1 MHAIN
6 TTLNN
11 DINCLFDAQQLR
23 EVLQSDPDNALPT
36 LKSSITAIND
46 GLKTLYQSGAP
57 VEEIVLGRA
66 SLVDRL
72 LITLFEHYFS
82 LIGQP
87 IALIAVGGYGRGELH
102 PASDIDLMLL
112 LQDEEDEQTQDVIEK
127 FIMLLW
133 DGRLEIGHSVRTLD
147 ECADEAVNDIT
158 VATNIMESRLLS
170 GDKALF
176 DQMHILTG
184 PDRMWD
190 DQSFFQAK
198 LKEQILRNGKYN
210 DTAYNLEPNI
220 KEGHGG
226 LRDIQMIGWVAKR
239 HFGASSLYDLVDHN
253 FLREDE
259 LKTLLDGQQLLWRI
273 RCSMHYLTG
282 RREDRLL
289 FDYQHQLAVEFGF
302 EDDKESAR
310 SNIAIEQFM
319 QQYYRT
325 VMELERL
332 NETLLQ
338 LFREAIL
345 YMDKPGETIVINESF
360 QIKHGY
366 IEVTHKDVFR
376 NRPTTLLE
384 LFLVNEQHP
393 EIQGVRAETIRLIRE
408 NRHLINDEF
417 RQSDEAKRLF
427 IHIIRQSRGVTHEFR
442 RMNRYGILAAYIP
455 AFAQIV
461 GRMQYDLFH
470 AYTVDQHTL
479 FVLRNM
485 RRLTVPE
492 FCHEFPLASGIS
504 HHLKKPELLYLAG
517 LFHDIAKGRDGDHS
531 ELGAVDALEF
541 CLDHDLNQEDADLV
555 SWMVRNHLVMSITAQ
570 RKDISNPEIIAEFTE
585 KVDTLEK
592 LDYLY
597 LLTMCDIRATNP
609 KQWNSWKDKL
619 LIELYNKTAQVLQQ
633 GFEYQA
639 NRQDDIDHNRT
650 YAFRNLS
657 KEGFGTLELSA
668 IWDNFTDEYF
678 LRHTPA
684 EIVWHTRLISKHANK
699 DIPVVKTRTDQQTG
713 SMELFVF
720 SRSVSHMF
728 ARIVSVL
735 GQLNLNVADAFI
747 MRGMSGCLLET
758 YKIIFADEMIE
769 HINDY
774 AKEVVPQILDKLTDK
789 ELKDI
794 TAMAIPR
801 AQKHFQVETKISFNR
816 VKESGITRMHIE
828 TTDRPGMLSVIARAF
843 IQCNISIHSAKISTA
858 GETAID
864 SFDITQANTYTP
876 LSEDMQHQLKQAL
889 MEQL

>member
-6 TTLNN
+6 EPAIS
-11 DINCLFDAQQLR
+11 DAEHLFDESAFRNTLESKPD
-23 EVLQSDPDNALPT
+23 EVLPVLKAAVTRINEG
-36 LKSSITAIND
+36 LKSM
-46 GLKTLYQSGAP
+46 YQRGDP
-57 VEEIVLGRA
+57 VEDIVLGRA

-72 LITLFEHYFS
+72 LVTLFEHYFAD
-82 LIGQP
+82 ITQP
-87 IALIAVGGYGRGELH
+87 VALLAVGGYGRGELH
-102 PASDIDLMLL
+102 PASDIDLMVL
-112 LQDEEDEQTQDVIEK
+112 LQDEEDASTQSVIEQ

-133 DGRLEIGHSVRTLD
+133 DARLEIGHSVRTLA
-147 ECADEAVNDIT
+147 ECAGEALNDIT
-158 VATNIMESRLLS
+158 VATNILEARLLA
-170 GDKALF
+170 GDRGLF
-176 DQMHILTG
+176 DQMQVLTG

-190 DQSFFQAK
+190 AQTFFTAK
-198 LKEQILRNGKYN
+198 LKEQVQRNGKYN

-239 HFGASSLYDLVDHN
+239 HFGASSLRDLVDHN
-253 FLREDE
+253 FLREEE
-259 LKTLLDGQQLLWRI
+259 LMTLLEGQQLLWRI
-273 RCSMHYLTG
+273 RCSLHYLTG

-289 FDYQHQLAVEFGF
+289 FDYQHHLALEFGF
-302 EDDKESAR
+302 EDDPEGRQANR
-310 SNIAIEQFM
+310 AIEQFM

-332 NETLLQ
+332 NEMLLQ

-345 YMDKPGETIVINESF
+345 YRDKPGDVEVINESF
-360 QIKHGY
+360 QTRHGY

-376 NRPTTLLE
+376 NKPTTLLE

-408 NRHLINDEF
+408 NRHLINEEF
-417 RQSDEAKRLF
+417 RQSDEARRLF
-427 IHIIRQSRGVTHEFR
+427 VHILRQSRGVTHEIR

-479 FVLRNM
+479 FVLRNL

-531 ELGAVDALEF
+531 ELGAQDALEF
-541 CLDHDLNQEDADLV
+541 CLLHGLSQEDADLV
-555 SWMVRNHLVMSITAQ
+555 SWLVRNHLVMSITAQ
-570 RKDISNPEIIAEFTE
+570 RKDISDPEVIAEFTE

-609 KQWNSWKDKL
+609 KHWSNWKHKL
-619 LIELYNKTAQVLQQ
+619 LIELYSKTAQMLQQ
-633 GFEYQA
+633 GFEHQV

-650 YAFRNLS
+650 YAFRTLS
-657 KEGFGTLELSA
+657 KDGFGILEIGA

-678 LRHTPA
+678 LRHNPA
-684 EIVWHTRLISKHANK
+684 EIVWHTRQIIQHANK
-699 DIPVVKTRTDQQTG
+699 DTPVVQVRTDHRAG

-720 SRSVSHMF
+720 SRSVTHLF
-728 ARIVSVL
+728 ARVVSVL
-735 GQLNLNVADAFI
+735 GQLNLSVADAFI
-747 MRGMSGCLLET
+747 MRGMHGCLLET
-758 YKIIFADEMIE
+758 YKIIFSDDMIE
-769 HINDY
+769 HIEHY
-774 AKEVVPQILDKLTDK
+774 AKEVVPQILDKIADK
-789 ELKDI
+789 ELRDLPS
-794 TAMAIPR
+794 MATHR
-801 AQKHFQVETKISFNR
+801 AQKHFKVETSISFTR
-816 VKESGITRMHIE
+816 LEDSGTTRLHLE
-828 TTDRPGMLSVIARAF
+828 TRDRPGLLYVIARTF

-864 SFDITQANTYTP
+864 SFDITQADTQRP
-876 LSEDMQHQLKQAL
+876 LSEEMQQQLKQAL
-889 MEQL
+889 SEQL

>member
-6 TTLNN
+6 KNANSDVNNLLDEQKLRNVLASNPENVLSFLKASVTT
-11 DINCLFDAQQLR
+11 INQ
-23 EVLQSDPDNALPT
+23 
-36 LKSSITAIND
+36 
-46 GLKTLYQSGAP
+46 GLKQLYLNGTP

-66 SLVDRL
+66 SLIDQL
-72 LITLFEHYFS
+72 LTTLFEHYFAS
-82 LIGQP
+82 VEQSV
-87 IALIAVGGYGRGELH
+87 ALVAVGGYGRGELH

-112 LQDEEDEQTQDVIEK
+112 LQNEENEQTQGAIEK

-133 DGRLEIGHSVRTLD
+133 DAGLEIGHSVRTLD
-147 ECADEAVNDIT
+147 ECVAEAANDIT
-158 VATNIMESRLLS
+158 IVTNILESRLLT
-170 GDKALF
+170 GDRTLF
-176 DQMHILTG
+176 NQMQVLTG
-184 PDRMWD
+184 PEKMWD
-190 DQSFFQAK
+190 DQSFFQTK
-198 LKEQILRNGKYN
+198 LKEQIQRNGKYN

-239 HFGASSLYDLVDHN
+239 HFGASSLHDLVDHN
-253 FLREDE
+253 FLRDEE
-259 LKTLLDGQQLLWRI
+259 LKTLLQGQQLLWRI
-273 RCSMHYLTG
+273 RCSLHYLRG

-289 FDYQHQLAVEFGF
+289 FDYQHQLAIEFGF
-302 EDDKESAR
+302 EDDSKAQR
-310 SNIAIEQFM
+310 SNRAIEQFM

-332 NETLLQ
+332 NEMLLQ

-345 YMDKPGETIVINESF
+345 YKDKPGETIVINDSF

-366 IEVTHKDVFR
+366 IEVTHEDVFR
-376 NRPTTLLE
+376 KKPTALLE
-384 LFLVNEQHP
+384 LFLINEQHP

-417 RQSDEAKRLF
+417 RQSDEARRLF

-455 AFAQIV
+455 AFALIV

-470 AYTVDQHTL
+470 TYTVDQHTL
-479 FVLRNM
+479 FVLRNL
-485 RRLTVPE
+485 RRLFVPE
-492 FCHEFPLASGIS
+492 FCHEFPLASGIT
-504 HHLKKPELLYLAG
+504 HHLKKPEILYLAG

-541 CLDHDLNQEDADLV
+541 CLNHGLSQDDASLV
-555 SWMVRNHLVMSITAQ
+555 SWLVRNHLIMSITAQ
-570 RKDISNPEIIAEFTE
+570 RKDTSDPEVIAEFIE

-597 LLTMCDIRATNP
+597 LLTMSDVRATNP

-619 LIELYNKTAQVLQQ
+619 LIELYNKTAQVLHQ
-633 GFEYQA
+633 GIEHQA
-639 NRQDDIDHNRT
+639 NKQDDIDHNRT

-657 KEGFGTLELSA
+657 KEGFGTLEISA

-684 EIVWHTRLISKHANK
+684 EIVWHTKQIIQQENK
-699 DIPVVKTRTDQQTG
+699 DTPVIQVRTNKQTG

-720 SRSVSHMF
+720 SRSVTHLF

-758 YKIIFADEMIE
+758 YKIIFSDDMVEHIE
-769 HINDY
+769 HY
-774 AKEVVPQILDKLTDK
+774 AEEIVPQILARIEQV
-789 ELKDI
+789 ELSDLP
-794 TAMAIPR
+794 AMATPR
-801 AQKHFQVETKISFNR
+801 AQKHFQVETKISFAL
-816 VKESGITRMHIE
+816 VEDSGITRMHIE
-828 TTDRPGMLSVIARAF
+828 TADRPGLLYVIARTF
-843 IQCNISIHSAKISTA
+843 IQCNISIHVAKISTA

-864 SFDITQANTYTP
+864 SFDISPANTKIA
-876 LSEDMQHQLKQAL
+876 LSDDMQAQLKQAL
-889 MEQL
+889 LEQL